1 MTRPPLEPFHPR
13 DPNYAERVRAS
24 FDLQQAMHLIGARLA
39 VVEPGYTEIHLPCK
53 AEITQQHGF
62 IHGGVV
68 GMIADSAA
76 GYAANTLTPADS
88 SVLTVEYK
96 LNLIAPD
103 DGERLVARG
112 EVIRSGRTLIIT
124 KAEVF
129 AIKAEQWTLCA
140 VMQQTIMA
148 MHGRKEKGA

>member
-13 DPNYAERVRAS
+13 DPGYAERVRTS

-39 VVEPGYTEIHLPCK
+39 VVEPGYTEIHLPYK

-96 LNLIAPD
+96 LNLIAPA
-103 DGERLVARG
+103 DGERMVARG

>member
-96 LNLIAPD
+96 LNLIAPA